1 MRALHHKLVR
11 DLRGTSRTLLSVV
24 VIMAIG
30 TGSFIGLGSAHRILG
45 RSQRAYYRDYRFA
58 DFWIDVKKAPL
69 SAVERLA
76 ELPGV
81 ASIEPR
87 IVFGVIL
94 DLPNQPRPIGGRL
107 VSTPVRAFADSING
121 LCLVRG
127 SGFSDDRDEEV
138 ILSEPFARAHDL
150 EIGERIQLILNRKRE
165 SFVIVGTALSPEYIY
180 MVRGVGDIVPDPVH
194 FGVLYVK
201 EAYARDVLDFKDA
214 CNQIVGRFV
223 PGTEGEHADLLDRMD
238 RMMTSFGVLEV
249 TPRERQASHRFVS
262 DEIQNLGI
270 SATIVPIIFLVVAAL
285 ILNVLM
291 VRLADRQRTT
301 IGTLKAIGY
310 SDAQVMAHYLS
321 YGAAVGVAGG
331 VAGAILGTTL
341 ATVMIRVYHDFFDFP
356 RFLFSIDPDLILYS
370 FGISVFFAVLGTVR
384 GVWAVLRLQPAEAMR
399 LKPPERGGGVILER
413 WPWLWRRF
421 GFRTHMALRSVF
433 RNRFRTAT
441 GIVSTAMAAA
451 IMFMSFALFDAF
463 KYIIDFQFDMT
474 LRSDVDIGMRDEESI
489 AALFESRSLPG
500 VTRAEPMLAVRCDL
514 QHGHRARRMSVT
526 GLSPDHTLTIPMQ
539 SDGTPID
546 VPEKGLV
553 LSKKLAELLDAA
565 AGDHILLTPVRGRRE
580 TKRVQIAS
588 VVDTFLGLDSYADI
602 RYLGGVVGESLA
614 VNAVQL
620 AVEPTRRADLYRE
633 VKILP
638 NAQGLSVR
646 TDSRANIEKTLIRTQ
661 MVFIGIIIVFAGSI
675 AFGSAVNA
683 ALVEIG
689 DRIREISTLRVL
701 GYSPSEVTGILVR
714 QEAFVFAFGLAL
726 GYPIGYALVWYLVR
740 SYDTE
745 LLRVPFVIRP
755 PILVYTAVL
764 SFAFIIAAQ
773 VIVYRSIRRL
783 NWLEGIQVKE

>member
-1 MRALHHKLVR
+1 
-11 DLRGTSRTLLSVV
+11 
-24 VIMAIG
+24 
-30 TGSFIGLGSAHRILG
+30 
-45 RSQRAYYRDYRFA
+45 
-58 DFWIDVKKAPL
+58 
-69 SAVERLA
+69 
-76 ELPGV
+76 
-81 ASIEPR
+81 
-87 IVFGVIL
+87 
-94 DLPNQPRPIGGRL
+94 
-107 VSTPVRAFADSING
+107 
-121 LCLVRG
+121 
-127 SGFSDDRDEEV
+127 
-138 ILSEPFARAHDL
+138 
-150 EIGERIQLILNRKRE
+150 
-165 SFVIVGTALSPEYIY
+165 
-180 MVRGVGDIVPDPVH
+180 VRGVGDIVPDPVH

-201 EAYARDVLDFKDA
+201 EEYARDVLDFKDA
-214 CNQIVGRFV
+214 CNQVVGRFM
-223 PGTEGEHADLLDRMD
+223 PGTQGEHADLLDRID
-238 RMMTSFGVLEV
+238 RMLTGYGVLEV
-249 TPRERQASHRFVS
+249 IPRERQASHRFVS

-270 SATIVPIIFLVVAAL
+270 SATIVPIIFLCVAAL

-310 SDAQVMAHYLS
+310 SDGQVMAHYLS

-331 VAGAILGTTL
+331 VAGALLGTTL
-341 ATVMIRVYHDFFDFP
+341 AIIMIRVYHDFFDFP
-356 RFLFSIDPDLILYS
+356 RFLFSIDPDLILVS

-399 LKPPERGGGVILER
+399 LKPPERGGAIILER

-474 LRSDVDIGMRDEESI
+474 LRSDVDIGMRDEASV
-489 AALFESRSLPG
+489 AALFESRRLPG
-500 VTRAEPMLAVRCDL
+500 VTRAKPMLAVRCDL
-514 QHGHRARRMSVT
+514 RHGPNARRMSIT
-526 GLSPDHTLTIPMQ
+526 GLAPGHALTIPMQ

-546 VPEKGLV
+546 VPEEGLV
-553 LSKKLAELLDAA
+553 LSRKLGELLG
-565 AGDHILLTPVRGRRE
+565 AGVGDRLSLTPVRGRRE
-580 TKRVQIAS
+580 TKEVQVAS
-588 VVDTFLGLDSYADI
+588 VVDTFLGLDCYADI
-602 RYLGGVVGESLA
+602 RYLSGVVGESLA

-620 AVEPTRRADLYRE
+620 SVEPTRIADLYGE
-633 VKILP
+633 VKDLP

-646 TDSRANIEKTLIRTQ
+646 ADSRSIVEDVLIRTQ
-661 MVFIGIIIVFAGSI
+661 MVFIGIIVLFAGSI

-714 QEAFVFAFGLAL
+714 QEAFVFVCGLAL
-726 GYPIGYALVWYLVR
+726 AYPIGYVLVWYLIR
-740 SYDTE
+740 AYDTE
-745 LLRVPFVIRP
+745 LLRVPFIIRP
-755 PILVYTAVL
+755 PILVYTAVM
-764 SFAFIIAAQ
+764 SFSFIIAAQ
-773 VIVYRSIRRL
+773 VIVYRHIARL